1 MVIVSVVQ
9 PFVGHIL
16 DLFNIKSLFGNAIAN
31 YNSKTMGKYDLPSD
45 NIS

>member
-16 DLFNIKSLFGNAIAN
+16 DLFNIKSLFADAIAN
-31 YNSKTMGKYDLPSD
+31 YNTKTMGKYDLPS
-45 NIS
+45 NKMS